1 MIKLFRH
8 IRLEIRKTTRAWKRR
23 KAGLR
28 GSLLQI
34 QGYSFFLILLIFLS
48 LFCFRGPHRQ
58 EHFEHFIDKNI
69 SVIPGSGSHPAIG
82 IMIMVFILFV
92 ALGFLSI
99 MIVSLIEVIK
109 KGK

>member
-1 MIKLFRH
+1 MKKLFRH
-8 IRLEIRKTTRAWKRR
+8 IRLGVRKTTRAWKRR
-23 KAGLR
+23 KAGIR

-34 QGYSFFLILLIFLS
+34 QGYSFFLLLLIILYS
-48 LFCFRGPHRQ
+48 FRGPHRQ

-92 ALGFLSI
+92 TLGILSV